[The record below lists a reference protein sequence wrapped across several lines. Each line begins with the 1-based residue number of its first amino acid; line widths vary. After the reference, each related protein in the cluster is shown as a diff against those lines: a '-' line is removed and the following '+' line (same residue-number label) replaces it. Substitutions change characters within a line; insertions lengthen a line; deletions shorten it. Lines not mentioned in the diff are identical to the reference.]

1 MIILRLKYLYE
12 HWEQESGGSL
22 CYQLHYAILKSE
34 LDITVFIIRNQTFP
48 KVGLCLPPCIPSDL
62 LRLEAPRWPHH
73 SRLFAASAGPLS
85 STVDWFWEERSG
97 SEIRNRSTRDGAC
110 GQQDQGNSFLSLV
123 PHTAPSPR
131 RPASRWLISYAAFSP
146 TFQ

>member
-62 LRLEAPRWPHH
+62 LRLEAPRWPLH

-85 STVDWFWEERSG
+85 STVDWFREERSG

-110 GQQDQGNSFLSLV
+110 GQQDQEKVQTKEVMRAGCITQRLSLL
-123 PHTAPSPR
+123 R
-131 RPASRWLISYAAFSP
+131 
-146 TFQ
+146 TFDLGLFCTD

>member
-110 GQQDQGNSFLSLV
+110 GQQDQGNREGADEGGDESRMHHS
-123 PHTAPSPR
+123 ASESPEN
-131 RPASRWLISYAAFSP
+131 F
-146 TFQ
+146 